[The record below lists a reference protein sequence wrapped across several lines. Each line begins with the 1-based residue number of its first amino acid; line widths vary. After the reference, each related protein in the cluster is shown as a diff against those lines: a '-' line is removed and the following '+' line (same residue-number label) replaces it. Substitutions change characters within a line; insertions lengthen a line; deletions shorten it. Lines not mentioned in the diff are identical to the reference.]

1 MTSVDKI
8 LELLRYA
15 YYVKCKPLVSDR
27 TYDEL
32 EKLGMKTVGSDKEG
46 DYLQE
51 IKDLYDFHNHKKE
64 IYGHS

>member
-1 MTSVDKI
+1 MNPLDRV

-32 EKLGMKTVGSDKEG
+32 EKLGEKKIGSDKES
-46 DYLQE
+46 DYSQE
-51 IKDLYDFHNHKKE
+51 IKELYDLCKE
-64 IYGHS
+64 IYGR